1 MPVANPAG
9 DKVVELVRGDLLGG
23 GSPSDPQVQRIA
35 FSRIAVEMHTVSA
48 RSKEW
53 NGTPIEPKD
62 RRHSPARGD
71 VKRLVAPFRDTADG
85 EDVGE
90 PPQRRGIVAAQQPD
104 PRTPGGQRHDARRIV
119 VVAGV
124 DVVAE

>member
-71 VKRLVAPFRDTADG
+71 VKRLVAPFRDTAVGDEHVHHAVYRTAHSRDVARGHQLDIVAPDG

-90 PPQRRGIVAAQQPD
+90 P
-104 PRTPGGQRHDARRIV
+104 
-119 VVAGV
+119 
-124 DVVAE
+124 